1 MFNRSYNHKDVLTRA
16 SITIQILEDVALYKA
31 QLFSSN
37 GNIFSSSDESSE
49 LYVRV
54 YKGLDDITSKFTDI
68 IWKRFTSNS
77 DNIEEDLAWGDK
89 YSGKTD
95 ITITKDDIKQ
105 KANIQVEIYSL
116 INGERTLVAADFITF
131 ININDMQGSDLPP
144 ENPKHGD
151 LWLDTSVTP
160 PRLMMWDSNLG
171 MWVEVAI
178 AGRDRRNL
186 IRHSNFYRKNFD
198 YWNNVNNS
206 ILEIESMSGKKWAHI
221 KSNIVQN
228 DYCGISQIVNAN
240 AKGQYS
246 FQMLSEIYIQSA
258 YPNGDALVAFYS
270 INSLGTKTLIK
281 EETFDL
287 KTDEKVFTSTFNA
300 LEDTKQIEVIISGQ
314 KNTNFDF
321 VVTNIKLENH
331 PIPTEWELAIED
343 MQDALDQKVG
353 NTPEEVFDSLT
364 DGGKMQGIYVD
375 IDEHGQK
382 NYYISGRYI
391 DAYNLVVRRK
401 KDNIET
407 LKVDE
412 EGNVSLRV
420 NNLQIISD
428 TGECINTATENDINT
443 IDNKVQT
450 VKDSVAQINLDMNGI
465 TQRVSA
471 TETTTTNL
479 NNKIDNIQI
488 GGRNFLRN
496 TSNTYTTKT
505 VTGWQYYLYT
515 IELNDSSL
523 LKPNDEVTLRAYLK
537 PSTYNC
543 GLMLH
548 YDRSSGGY
556 IQRSSS
562 LFINGTEEGYTSIT
576 MNIPSDAIRLKVA
589 LRHSKGDTPA
599 QQVQFKELKL
609 EKGNKATD
617 WTPAPEDVSAEIS
630 AVDSKTTTINNRVN
644 EITTNLDGITQR
656 VSNTETTTTNLTNK
670 FNNLQIGG
678 TNLFKQTKEYSG
690 SVWDN
695 NSGTAFDGGE
705 YKGLKVLR
713 FKQQWARRGQTI
725 SCEPNIT
732 YTLSAY
738 VKGGSEETSPTKI
751 GFYGNN
757 LNGQGHNFSHNQ
769 LAPRDWERIA
779 YTFTTP
785 DTATSMIVRFE
796 PFTDNY
802 QSNTPDLYICGLKLE
817 KGNKPT
823 DWSPA
828 SEDVQ
833 NEIDINI
840 GLGKWR
846 REVYDVSLINA
857 STYPTFEN
865 IVGLKPTY
873 LDEFTDNITML
884 TGISASD
891 TYIVSFKT
899 NAYVSTAKT
908 VTLTPSVAVD
918 DTLTAY
924 VNGIEVGRANN
935 TEAINLSLKQ
945 GWNSIALLFYEHTG
959 GEVLS
964 FRTKLSDMVDKIAYG
979 INSNNMDESITTV
992 SSRVSQIKTDL
1003 SGITNTVSNLQT
1015 ISTDIARAMSG
1026 GKMLNTD
1033 PLFKNG
1039 NNGINLYNNANNGVT
1054 KVERIAKV
1062 SDCPT
1067 NSTHCLKITTTG
1079 AANPGFGGFYF
1090 GTGTKANKV
1099 FITKILAKIP
1109 TGRAIYFASN
1119 AYGTGGQQ
1127 KWLTPTAGT
1136 GKWEEYLCQV
1146 RCGDSGSFSSTNFF
1160 YLSGG
1165 STPTTSSPLEWYVGY
1180 ATVIDITDS
1189 EEIET
1194 RLKAAEQKITDE
1206 AITNTVKQN
1215 FYTKGD
1221 VDSKGYQTQSDVQQT
1236 VNQLQIKFTESGG
1249 YNLLRN
1255 GSAKNGIKYWYSN
1268 GGGISLYDNSNIT
1281 GFETTFPS
1289 GIVGDWI
1296 KLKNNTDYIYSAYV
1310 FSANAYNGSWNVP
1323 LHFWCSTNQSAGATQ
1338 CVSVTY
1344 DQTLVANGWKKIYT
1358 HIRTKATGDVWF
1370 KPFIYTGGSM
1380 TGRVIVTELGLY
1392 ESKLPLP
1399 WAPHPS
1405 EIYDGITTIDKD
1417 GIIVTS
1423 SNVKSK
1429 TSMTASGFKIT
1440 KTDTNEDVFKVN
1452 ADGTLVMKGS
1462 ITVTGG
1468 SVPTSNLTGTITAN
1482 MISANA
1488 ITSDK
1493 IAANAITADKI
1504 TAGTITADKLK
1515 IQARDS
1521 FSINPNFSLWS
1532 STYPYGMSSW
1542 SSSTCTK
1549 VVVDNR
1555 SVLQYAVTTAATQMG
1570 AVLNTSY
1577 FNAGL
1582 NLDGM
1587 QYIGLEVKYRL
1598 TSGTNPAGACM
1609 LLDINYTDGTSERL
1623 NLSLK
1628 SINSSVTTNTWYTAR
1643 KVFKVSNITKT
1654 FKSVSGY
1661 LLANWSSETNTV
1673 KTIQFASANAYACTE
1688 QDYLTQTWSSGTEIN
1703 GAKIKTGTLSAD
1715 KITTGTLDASKITVT
1730 NLNASS
1736 ITTGTLS
1743 GGYNKI
1749 RNSKI
1754 METSNVYGFGGRS
1767 VDASLMA
1774 SGNTYTFTV
1783 NGRTVNGVG
1792 GKYCVIYLYDKDWNW
1807 SISIS
1812 IPETT
1817 DTTKSKTFTL
1827 PSNILPENLRVSC
1840 YHYPNGGDR
1849 SGSSRVN
1856 WVSLTDGTLSHP
1868 WSPHP
1873 SEIYDGITRID
1884 KDGITVTSSN
1894 VKSKTSMTA
1903 NGFKIIKT
1911 DTNEEVFKV
1920 NSDGTLT
1927 LKGSMTITS
1936 GSVSDNAISSTIK
1949 NGAANG
1955 NTAKSRVDGWTYSGT
1970 TEINGASI
1978 RTGSLSADKITTGT
1992 LDASKVSVTN
2002 LNAGNI
2008 TSGTISGDRIRGGT
2022 ITAAVEI
2029 NFQGGARIFGTTGA
2043 YGAGLSISA
2052 QEFRFSG
2059 GSDYY
2064 MDNNPVLT
2072 AKTANGYPGLSYNRN
2087 DSNWIRTTSNGLIPY
2102 QSGGASSLGT
2112 SSWPFN
2118 NIYGKNIYENGTS
2131 LSSKY
2136 FPKSGGTISGSV
2148 IKITGNQTYYANYF
2162 NALSGNVYQG
2172 NKGAM
2177 VIENNDLGRFHF
2189 LSSSGLPGYLYG
2201 YSFTSKTRM
2210 LSSTFT
2216 LEKEKSIMTE
2226 FNPFNIL
2233 DKFIAI
2239 DIDNQRTLIPV
2250 TQTLSEYDEENLN
2263 TEYIKAETDKNG
2275 EIIITTNNNGMITL
2289 LTEAVKELKKE
2300 NESLNNKL
2308 NNLEIQLNELI
2319 KQKNN

>member
-68 IWKRFTSNS
+68 VWKRFTSSSN
-77 DNIEEDLAWGDK
+77 NVEEDLTWGDK
-89 YSGKTD
+89 YAGKTD

-131 ININDMQGSDLPP
+131 ISINDMQGSDLPP

-221 KSNIVQN
+221 KSNIAQN
-228 DYCGISQIVNAN
+228 DYCGISQTVSAN

-270 INSLGTKTLIK
+270 INSLDTKTLIK
-281 EETFDL
+281 EEIFDL
-287 KTDEKVFTSTFNA
+287 KTDEKVFTSTFTT

-321 VVTNIKLENH
+321 VVTNIKLENY

-382 NYYISGRYI
+382 NYYVSGRYI

-428 TGECINTATENDINT
+428 TGECVNTATENDIDT

-465 TQRVSA
+465 TQRVEA

-479 NNKIDNIQI
+479 NNKIDNIQV
-488 GGRNFLRN
+488 GGRNLLRN
-496 TSNTYTTKT
+496 TNFTSNNDFWGNTGNATLTIVDDSTFGKVGKIVCSQSSTGITNRTT
-505 VTGWQYYLYT
+505 VTLDNQKEYT
-515 IELNDSSL
+515 MSCYIKSNVNTRVGLALNDSGLTSAKYFNITSTWTKIETTFVNNNVNVVPRIYL
-523 LKPNDEVTLRAYLK
+523 AENKAVEVY
-537 PSTYNC
+537 
-543 GLMLH
+543 
-548 YDRSSGGY
+548 
-556 IQRSSS
+556 
-562 LFINGTEEGYTSIT
+562 
-576 MNIPSDAIRLKVA
+576 VA
-589 LRHSKGDTPA
+589 NVK
-599 QQVQFKELKL
+599 F

-617 WTPAPEDVSAEIS
+617 WTPAPEDVDSAID
-630 AVDSKTTTINNRVN
+630 AVDSKATTISNKVS
-644 EITTNLDGITQR
+644 EITTNLDSITQR
-656 VSNTETTTTNLTNK
+656 VSSTETTTINLNNK
-670 FNNLQIGG
+670 IDNIQVGGRNLI
-678 TNLFKQTKEYSG
+678 L
-690 SVWDN
+690 
-695 NSGTAFDGGE
+695 NSGNFSNNKPHGWTIVSSNLMEAIIENNCLKITEKSPENAGGHIYTPTTITDFQGE
-705 YKGLKVLR
+705 YIVTMKAKVSSGTLSIAPFLHNPSSGGVGQFSSMTLNTNFNIVSCTVKYPSLVTNIQSLR
-713 FKQQWARRGQTI
+713 FSTTNMTAGQSI
-725 SCEPNIT
+725 
-732 YTLSAY
+732 
-738 VKGGSEETSPTKI
+738 
-751 GFYGNN
+751 
-757 LNGQGHNFSHNQ
+757 
-769 LAPRDWERIA
+769 
-779 YTFTTP
+779 
-785 DTATSMIVRFE
+785 
-796 PFTDNY
+796 
-802 QSNTPDLYICGLKLE
+802 YIEWIKLE
-817 KGNKPT
+817 KGNKST

-828 SEDVQ
+828 PEDTK
-833 NEIDINI
+833 NEINANI

-846 REVYDVSLINA
+846 REVYDVGLANA

-865 IVGLKPTY
+865 IVGLNPIY
-873 LDEFTDNITML
+873 SDEFIDNITML

-899 NAYVSTAKT
+899 NAYVSTSKT
-908 VTLTPSVAVD
+908 VTLTPSAAVD

-924 VNGIEVGRANN
+924 VNGIEIGRVNN
-935 TEAINLSLKQ
+935 TENINLPLKQ
-945 GWNSIALLFYEHTG
+945 GWNSITLLFYEHTG
-959 GEVLS
+959 GEVLN
-964 FRTKLSDMVDKIAYG
+964 FRTKLSDLVDKIAYG
-979 INSNNMDESITTV
+979 VNSNSVDTSITTV

-1003 SGITNTVSNLQT
+1003 NGITSTVTNLQT

-1026 GKMLNTD
+1026 GKMLYTD

-1054 KVERIAKV
+1054 RVERITKV
-1062 SDCPT
+1062 LDCPT

-1109 TGRAIYFASN
+1109 TGRTIYFASN

-1127 KWLTPTAGT
+1127 KWLTPTVGT

-1165 STPTTSSPLEWYVGY
+1165 STPTASGPLEWYVGY

-1189 EEIET
+1189 EEIEA
-1194 RLKAAEQKITDE
+1194 RLKTAESKITDE

-1221 VDSKGYQTQSDVQQT
+1221 VDSKGYQTESQVQQT
-1236 VNQLQIKFTESGG
+1236 VDKLQMKFSESGG
-1249 YNLLRN
+1249 YNLIRN
-1255 GSAKNGIKYWYSN
+1255 SIFKNGTTLWGPWTNGDQLSTYTWNNQNFGKVLKKVAGGILAAKNTGNNINIVN
-1268 GGGISLYDNSNIT
+1268 GRYYALSYIT
-1281 GFETTFPS
+1281 GIGNATNVETIMNS
-1289 GIVGDWI
+1289 SYDHI
-1296 KLKNNTDYIYSAYV
+1296 LS
-1310 FSANAYNGSWNVP
+1310 
-1323 LHFWCSTNQSAGATQ
+1323 SAGN
-1338 CVSVTY
+1338 
-1344 DQTLVANGWKKIYT
+1344 VALHSQPEYKKIIEPLTNGYYKVIIT
-1358 HIRTKATGDVWF
+1358 F
-1370 KPFIYTGGSM
+1370 KSNVARNNAGLLIGFSTTQSLNLNSTFIAF
-1380 TGRVIVTELGLY
+1380 TEVVLTEG
-1392 ESKLPLP
+1392 PVALP
-1399 WAPHPS
+1399 WSPHPS

-1417 GIIVTS
+1417 GITVTS

-1429 TSMTASGFKIT
+1429 TSMSASGFKIT

-1452 ADGTLVMKGS
+1452 ADGTLVIKGS

-1488 ITSDK
+1488 ITTDK
-1493 IAANAITADKI
+1493 IATNAITADKI
-1504 TAGTITADKLK
+1504 NAGTITADKLK

-1521 FSINPNFSLWS
+1521 FSVNPNFSLWS

-1549 VVVDNR
+1549 VAVDNR
-1555 SVLQYAVTTAATQMG
+1555 NVLQYAVTNASTQMG

-1609 LLDINYTDGTSERL
+1609 LLDIYYTDNTSERL

-1628 SINSSVTTNTWYTAR
+1628 SINSSVTTNTWYTAK

-1715 KITTGTLDASKITVT
+1715 KITTGTLDASKVNVTKLNASNITSGTIDASKITVT
-1730 NLNASS
+1730 NLNANN
-1736 ITTGTLS
+1736 ITAGTIG
-1743 GGYNKI
+1743 GGYNLLKNGNAQGGLKYWVSNGGGI
-1749 RNSKI
+1749 SVVDSSKG
-1754 METSNVYGFGGRS
+1754 SAF
-1767 VDASLMA
+1767 
-1774 SGNTYTFTV
+1774 
-1783 NGRTVNGVG
+1783 RT
-1792 GKYCVIYLYDKDWNW
+1792 
-1807 SISIS
+1807 
-1812 IPETT
+1812 
-1817 DTTKSKTFTL
+1817 TL
-1827 PSNILPENLRVSC
+1827 PSGIRHDDVQLK
-1840 YHYPNGGDR
+1840 PNTDYVY
-1849 SGSSRVN
+1849 SAYLHCSTAITGSSTTPLHFWCNATKGSAGISACSIIKYSQKVPANTWTKVYVHIRTGNQDCWFRPFIYTGSGTGDITVRELGLYES
-1856 WVSLTDGTLSHP
+1856 SLNLP
-1868 WSPHP
+1868 YSPHP
-1873 SEIYDGITRID
+1873 SEIYDGITTID

-1894 VKSKTSMTA
+1894 IKSKASMTA
-1903 NGFKIIKT
+1903 NGFKITKT
-1911 DTNEEVFKV
+1911 DTNTDVFKV
-1920 NSDGTLT
+1920 ASDGNLEIQGSIITNSSSGARAE
-1927 LKGSMTITS
+1927 LKEDSLRFYNTS
-1936 GSVSDNAISSTIK
+1936 DDLAGKISYLYDPYVPKGNSKEILWVRSASGYALKLESQGANASLEANKVYISAK
-1949 NGAANG
+1949 AN
-1955 NTAKSRVDGWTYSGT
+1955 DGVIG
-1970 TEINGASI
+1970 
-1978 RTGSLSADKITTGT
+1978 
-1992 LDASKVSVTN
+1992 
-2002 LNAGNI
+2002 LNATRVNVG
-2008 TSGTISGDRIRGGT
+2008 GDFHCGGT
-2022 ITAAVEI
+2022 IYGEHDLIRLQYNAIHFATVNEHK
-2029 NFQGGARIFGTTGA
+2029 FGYSLKLNNSMIATSEDEGN
-2043 YGAGLSISA
+2043 SI
-2052 QEFRFSG
+2052 
-2059 GSDYY
+2059 
-2064 MDNNPVLT
+2064 
-2072 AKTANGYPGLSYNRN
+2072 
-2087 DSNWIRTTSNGLIPY
+2087 
-2102 QSGGASSLGT
+2102 
-2112 SSWPFN
+2112 
-2118 NIYGKNIYENGTS
+2118 
-2131 LSSKY
+2131 
-2136 FPKSGGTISGSV
+2136 
-2148 IKITGNQTYYANYF
+2148 
-2162 NALSGNVYQG
+2162 
-2172 NKGAM
+2172 
-2177 VIENNDLGRFHF
+2177 HF
-2189 LSSSGLPGYLYG
+2189 LCFGSNSMLAAQVYGGGFYARGPISRSLRTINNTTALEEMQSTEVIISDNKRLVIPKRYSRSSADHSTIGL
-2201 YSFTSKTRM
+2201 TKTVDYKTGKENVNIDYNTVISTLWQAVLE
-2210 LSSTFT
+2210 LS
-2216 LEKEKSIMTE
+2216 EKSNSLE
-2226 FNPFNIL
+2226 
-2233 DKFIAI
+2233 
-2239 DIDNQRTLIPV
+2239 Q
-2250 TQTLSEYDEENLN
+2250 
-2263 TEYIKAETDKNG
+2263 
-2275 EIIITTNNNGMITL
+2275 
-2289 LTEAVKELKKE
+2289 ELKDLKLKNNTIE
-2300 NESLNNKL
+2300 KLNVNLNNKL
-2308 NNLEIQLNELI
+2308 DNLESKLNELI
-2319 KQKNN
+2319 K